1 MKKILSIE
9 GMSCGHCTSRV
20 EKALNELEGVKVVS
34 VSVEDKNA
42 VIELKEN
49 ITDEVLKET
58 IEEIGFDVL
67 NVK

>member
-1 MKKILSIE
+1 MKKTLSIE

-20 EKALNELEGVKVVS
+20 EKALNELEGIKVIS

-49 ITDEVLKET
+49 ITDKVLKEA
-58 IEEIGFDVL
+58 IEDIGFDVL